1 MNSLL
6 KKEKD
11 CLKKGSL
18 EGPMITG
25 LNACIVIQAVRIN
38 ILLSLNST
46 FGADFLPFD

>member
-6 KKEKD
+6 KKEKG

-18 EGPMITG
+18 KDPMITR
-25 LNACIVIQAVRIN
+25 LNACIIIQAVRIK

-46 FGADFLPFD
+46 FCAEFLPFD